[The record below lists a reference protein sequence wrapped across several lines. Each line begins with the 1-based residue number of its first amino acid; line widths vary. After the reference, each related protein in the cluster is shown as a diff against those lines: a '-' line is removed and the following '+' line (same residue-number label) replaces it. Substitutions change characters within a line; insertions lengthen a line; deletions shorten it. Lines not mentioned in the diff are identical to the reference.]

1 MASRRYRAKNSL
13 NSNVSQVNAQVNKM
27 GKRPAPRKIADEVIT
42 TSNIKPAAVVT
53 ELINDG
59 AVDNK
64 KLAVDAVATDNI
76 RDAAVTE
83 NKISTLTA
91 TKLSGG
97 TINATSNV
105 VISANVVTSGTLPS
119 TVTVNA
125 SSVTGPV
132 ANATYSATAGDA
144 VTIDGR
150 TIYVQSTE
158 PNGSDGDIWIQI

>member
-27 GKRPAPRKIADEVIT
+27 GKRPAPRKIADEVIS

-53 ELINDG
+53 ELISDG

-76 RDAAVTE
+76 RDASVTE
-83 NKISTLTA
+83 NKIATLTA

-105 VISANVVTSGTLPS
+105 AISANVITSGTLP
-119 TVTVNA
+119 TAVTVNA
-125 SSVTGPV
+125 SSISGTV
-132 ANATYSATAGDA
+132 ANATYALSAGDA
-144 VTIDGR
+144 DTVGGI
-150 TIYVQSTE
+150 TIYVSSTD
-158 PNGSDGDIWIQI
+158 PGGSNGDIWIQI

>member
-13 NSNVSQVNAQVNKM
+13 NSNISQVNAQVNRM
-27 GKRPAPRKIADEVIT
+27 GKRPAPRKLAENVV
-42 TSNIKPAAVVT
+42 TSVTIQTAAVTT
-53 ELINDG
+53 EALGDG

-83 NKISTLTA
+83 VKLSAISA

-105 VISANVVTSGTLPS
+105 TISANTITSGTLPTAVS
-119 TVTVNA
+119 ISG
-125 SSVTGPV
+125 SSVKSVV
-132 ANATYSATAGDA
+132 ANATYAVSAGDA
-144 VTIDGR
+144 LTIDGR
-150 TIYVQSTE
+150 TIYVSATD
-158 PNGSDGDIWIQI
+158 PGGSNGDIWIQI